1 VDLNAVLLRGGTTL
15 LDLLQFCVLSV
26 QPAPLFVFLVQ
37 EYRQTPRAASA
48 LALYDAFCAPAA
60 PARVEA
66 DIVLAPRDLRLH
78 QAIEAV
84 RRQVAWAAAPL
95 PPVAEGE
102 QPPPR
107 RFVPIPP
114 AHLFDPVV
122 SHLRDLEDGPLA
134 RVSRDYNPDRAPL
147 ENLPGGKM
155 NASQR
160 FFVDNIWRPRLRP
173 QLVAAGFWRIATV
186 GG

>member
-48 LALYDAFCAPAA
+48 LTLYDIFCAPAA
-60 PARVEA
+60 PARLEA
-66 DIVLAPRDLRLH
+66 DVVLAPRDLRLH

-84 RRQVAWAAAPL
+84 RRQAAWAAAPP

-107 RFVPIPP
+107 RFVAIPA

-122 SHLRDLEDGPLA
+122 SHLRDLEGGPLA
-134 RVSRDYNPDRAPL
+134 QVCRNYDPERTPL

-155 NASQR
+155 NAGQR
-160 FFVDNIWRPRLRP
+160 FFVDNVWRPRLRP
-173 QLVAAGFWRIATV
+173 LLVAAGFWRVAAI
-186 GG
+186 G